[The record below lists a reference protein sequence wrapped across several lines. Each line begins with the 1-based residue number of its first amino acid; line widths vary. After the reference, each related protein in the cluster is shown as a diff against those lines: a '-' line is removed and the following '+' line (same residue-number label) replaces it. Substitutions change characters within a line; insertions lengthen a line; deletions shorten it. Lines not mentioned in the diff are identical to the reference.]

1 MSKVYFRYAAMNAG
15 KSTQILQVRHNY
27 HERHQTTLLLK
38 PSVDDRDGDYTIR
51 ARVGL
56 EAQVDHVVAPDTDL
70 LDLVRSH
77 YQDKDGR
84 PDCILVDEAQ
94 FLLPEQVLSLCDI
107 ADLEGIPVMCF
118 GLRSDFQ
125 GRLFPGSAVLMAL
138 ADNIE
143 ELKTICWCG
152 RKATLNARLVDGE
165 ITLEG
170 PQVLV
175 GGNES
180 YISLC
185 RKHWRLGQATLPS
198 EQEELRCKKLPK
210 ASQALHV
217 ATRRGLVEK

>member
-1 MSKVYFRYAAMNAG
+1 MAKVYFRYAAMNAG

-38 PSVDDRDGDYTIR
+38 PSMDTREGSDVIR

-56 EAQVDHVVAPDTDL
+56 EATVDAVVAASTDL
-70 LDLVRSH
+70 KALVLARRAAGLLD
-77 YQDKDGR
+77 

-94 FLLPEQVLSLCDI
+94 FLSPEQVNQLCDI
-107 ADLEGIPVMCF
+107 ADFEGIPVMCF
-118 GLRSDFQ
+118 GLRSDFR
-125 GRLFPGSAVLMAL
+125 GLLFPGSAALMAM

-152 RKATLNARLVDGE
+152 RKATVNARLVDGH

-170 PQVLV
+170 PQVLI
-175 GGNES
+175 GGNET

-185 RKHWRLGQATLPS
+185 RKHWREGKATPA
-198 EQEELRCKKLPK
+198 Q
-210 ASQALHV
+210 
-217 ATRRGLVEK
+217 

>member
-1 MSKVYFRYAAMNAG
+1 MAKVYFRYAAMNAG

-38 PSVDDRDGDYTIR
+38 PSVDTREGSDVVR

-56 EAQVDHVVAPDTDL
+56 EATVDALVAPGTDL
-70 LDLVRSH
+70 KALLQARTEA
-77 YQDKDGR
+77 GTAR

-94 FLLPEQVLSLCDI
+94 FLQPEQVLALCDI
-107 ADLEGIPVMCF
+107 ADFEGIPIMCF
-118 GLRSDFQ
+118 GLRSDFRGQ
-125 GRLFPGSAVLMAL
+125 LFPGSATLMAL

-152 RKATLNARLVDGE
+152 RKATVNARLVDGQ
-165 ITLEG
+165 ITLDG
-170 PQVLV
+170 PQVLI

-185 RKHWRLGQATLPS
+185 RKHWREG
-198 EQEELRCKKLPK
+198 K
-210 ASQALHV
+210 ASPAHG
-217 ATRRGLVEK
+217 A